1 MYQLI
6 IVEDE
11 KAIAQG
17 IANSNPWHEWGFEVA
32 GVCYNGEEAVEFIK
46 EHPVDLV
53 LSDIRMPKMDGVALM
68 QHLNRYH
75 PEIKIIILS
84 GYNDFEYLQTAI
96 RSGVTEYLLKPTDV
110 DEFAELFQK
119 VKQALDQRDQE
130 REMKE
135 KAEFTRRC
143 NSLLRGYGYDEE
155 AEEQEFYQAQADLIG
170 VMVIN
175 LSGEDIREKKKY
187 HKGQMAAL
195 EELNRLKGEEAI
207 FGQFILNYEEKI
219 TGILRIDEDCGED
232 SIRDFA
238 RRLADKVQ
246 DSTGFELN
254 CGISS
259 FYPDFRMLPQ
269 CYEQA
274 KCSAYQR
281 IFLEE
286 KQRVIFYRQIQESEF
301 DYYQFAFDEEKI
313 LKYILNQER
322 GNLALE
328 IQNTFSYFRNHMV
341 ENYDYINQMS
351 LEILFYVSRKLLKYN
366 VRAEKLMKEH
376 GCTYTDVFEREKLE
390 EKEAFLLF
398 VFDMF
403 MEECQAQYSSSTK
416 TRDLAESIRGIV
428 DREYMVNGIS
438 LDYVAEKVR
447 KSTAFISKIFKNEFE
462 CNFSTYIT
470 EKRLNHSLEL
480 LQDPSRKVYEIS
492 QDIGWA
498 DVSNYIKVFKK
509 KYGVSPDEYRR
520 LLPNRQV

>member
-1 MYQLI
+1 MYKVL

-11 KAIAQG
+11 KE
-17 IANSNPWHEWGFEVA
+17 IANGIKNSLPWAQWGYEIS
-32 GVCYNGEEAVEFIK
+32 GVCSNGAEALEVIAEEVPDI
-46 EHPVDLV
+46 V
-53 LSDIRMPKMDGVALM
+53 LSDIRMPKMDGLELM
-68 QHLNRYH
+68 EYISRDYPHIRMV
-75 PEIKIIILS
+75 ILS

-286 KQRVIFYRQIQESEF
+286 KQRVIFYRQIQE
-301 DYYQFAFDEEKI
+301 
-313 LKYILNQER
+313 
-322 GNLALE
+322 
-328 IQNTFSYFRNHMV
+328 
-341 ENYDYINQMS
+341 
-351 LEILFYVSRKLLKYN
+351 
-366 VRAEKLMKEH
+366 
-376 GCTYTDVFEREKLE
+376 
-390 EKEAFLLF
+390 
-398 VFDMF
+398 
-403 MEECQAQYSSSTK
+403 
-416 TRDLAESIRGIV
+416 
-428 DREYMVNGIS
+428 
-438 LDYVAEKVR
+438 
-447 KSTAFISKIFKNEFE
+447 
-462 CNFSTYIT
+462 
-470 EKRLNHSLEL
+470 
-480 LQDPSRKVYEIS
+480 
-492 QDIGWA
+492 
-498 DVSNYIKVFKK
+498 
-509 KYGVSPDEYRR
+509 
-520 LLPNRQV
+520 